1 AAGGTWGAC
10 RAVGGVRCPH
20 RGPPGGRSHH
30 RWLLPLSALAG
41 AALLSGA
48 DLLARLGAVELP
60 VGIVTALMGA
70 PFFGWL
76 LRQREAGQ

>member
-1 AAGGTWGAC
+1 MVRQG
-10 RAVGGVRCPH
+10 VG
-20 RGPPGGRSHH
+20 SDH
-30 RWLLPLSALAG
+30 RWLLPLSALGG

-48 DLLARLGAVELP
+48 DLLTRLGSVELP

-76 LRQREAGQ
+76 LRQQGAGR